1 MARRWHDL
9 PYSGT
14 GQNMQDIPSSLHA
27 RHLIRRSGKAC
38 LATIDR
44 NDGAPYASL
53 VLFAPL
59 ADASPVMMLSDLA
72 EHTRNIRDCSTC
84 SLMID
89 GTEGPAETMA
99 GMRLTLQGHISKI
112 ENTDAR
118 QRLIRRHPETAVY
131 AGFSDFNLYQIRP
144 HRMHLI
150 GGFGMID
157 WLDAGDVL
165 ASAPELDNAAG
176 EIIGHMN
183 TDHADAVTAYAR
195 ARGRDDDNWRM
206 TGIDTDGI
214 DLHNGGE
221 YLRLQTEERMMT
233 PGDARRVLAALAK
246 SSRQG

>member
-1 MARRWHDL
+1 
-9 PYSGT
+9 
-14 GQNMQDIPSSLHA
+14 MQDIPLPLHA

-59 ADASPVMMLSDLA
+59 ADASPVMLLSDLA
-72 EHTRNIRDCSTC
+72 EHTRNIGACGAC

-89 GTEGPAETMA
+89 GTEGTGETLS

-112 ENTDAR
+112 EDTDAR
-118 QRLIRRHPETAVY
+118 QRLIRRHPEASVY
-131 AGFSDFNLYQIRP
+131 AGFSDFNLYHIRP

-157 WLDAGDVL
+157 WLDADDVL
-165 ASAPELDNAAG
+165 ASAPKLDNAAG
-176 EIIGHMN
+176 EIIDHMN
-183 TDHADAVTAYAR
+183 TDHADAVSAYAS
-195 ARGRDDDNWRM
+195 AAGRKGDDWYM

-214 DLHNGGE
+214 DLHNGDE

-233 PGDARRVLAALAK
+233 PGDARRILAALAT